1 MRCEGSLRQAEN
13 CNIFFIGENSFRD
26 DFSPFFTRDRCPELA
41 APPVRFERRPIFSSA
56 TLLFERL
63 PVCKRSGPSIISHL
77 VNCRVRRRNHGRVAE
92 SGLRHSTRNRA
103 WVKPTVGSNPTPSA
117 TPKYTARVAELR
129 YAPRVAHWRFER
141 SSTGGALL
149 RAWVKS
155 DALTLEPSAALD
167 NPTPSSAMLH
177 SKELACHW
185 HIQCS

>member
-103 WVKPTVGSNPTPSA
+103 WGQTHRGFESHPFRHTQIHR
-117 TPKYTARVAELR
+117 ARRRASLC
-129 YAPRVAHWRFER
+129 
-141 SSTGGALL
+141 ST
-149 RAWVKS
+149 RC
-155 DALTLEPSAALD
+155 TLEIRTQFDWWGVA
-167 NPTPSSAMLH
+167 TRMG
-177 SKELACHW
+177 
-185 HIQCS
+185 